1 MAFYAK
7 RYKAE
12 KLEDLFLNVMF
23 LRGTMSKEQHTKVQA
38 LKDLNLLG
46 VQFAI
51 CEASKYIFYLQY
63 ESGSIYRPSTRD
75 FELQVAEPSDSDLRR
90 LAAIWVVW
98 EKGEKDDV
106 NEEAIVDQELHPDS
120 VSGLG

>member
-1 MAFYAK
+1 MYVQ
-7 RYKAE
+7 E
-12 KLEDLFLNVMF
+12 
-23 LRGTMSKEQHTKVQA
+23 LRSFQDYLQQHTKVQA

-63 ESGSIYRPSTRD
+63 ESGSIYRLSTRD
-75 FELQVAEPSDSDLRR
+75 FELQVAEPSDSNLKR
-90 LAAIWVVW
+90 LAAIWVFW
-98 EKGEKDDV
+98 EKDDV